1 MLAGIGGALGLLL
14 TAAGLRSLRTL
25 GPDFIPRLQNV
36 ALDPWTLGFTVLVT
50 AATGVLFSL
59 MPARG
64 AASLDL
70 SRALKPEGA
79 GDGRILGRD
88 AFRKVLVAV
97 EVALS
102 VILLVG
108 AGLLVASFA
117 RLASVDPGYDPDN
130 VLTVTLQMPQARYP
144 SAAAYLAFFDDTVR
158 ALEQIPGVEAVT
170 LASRP
175 PTTEPNIRIGLAIS
189 DDPERPEEPPVTF
202 GIRVVEP
209 SYFETLRVRLVIG
222 RWLDDGDRAGAAPVA
237 VVNESAARAIFPDEE
252 AIGRS
257 FPFLGGQELD
267 IVGVVADARTAGV
280 DPKASPEVFLP
291 LGQAPERMIPGLF
304 RSAGLLI
311 RTGPAPLDLL
321 PAVRTR
327 VAQLDADVPLFRA
340 STLRD
345 QISSSVAEP
354 RFYAALVS
362 AFAALAVA
370 LATVGIYGL
379 LSYSVQQSVRETAI
393 RRALGARG
401 GEILARVL
409 RQGMGLALVG
419 LVIGMAGALALA
431 RLLESMLYE
440 IEPTDPLTLALTT
453 ALFLL
458 VALVAIWIPARRA
471 TRIDPMEALRY
482 EG

>member
-1 MLAGIGGALGLLL
+1 
-14 TAAGLRSLRTL
+14 
-25 GPDFIPRLQNV
+25 
-36 ALDPWTLGFTVLVT
+36 
-50 AATGVLFSL
+50 
-59 MPARG
+59 
-64 AASLDL
+64 
-70 SRALKPEGA
+70 
-79 GDGRILGRD
+79 
-88 AFRKVLVAV
+88 
-97 EVALS
+97 
-102 VILLVG
+102 
-108 AGLLVASFA
+108 
-117 RLASVDPGYDPDN
+117 
-130 VLTVTLQMPQARYP
+130 
-144 SAAAYLAFFDDTVR
+144 
-158 ALEQIPGVEAVT
+158 
-170 LASRP
+170 
-175 PTTEPNIRIGLAIS
+175 
-189 DDPERPEEPPVTF
+189 
-202 GIRVVEP
+202 
-209 SYFETLRVRLVIG
+209 
-222 RWLDDGDRAGAAPVA
+222 
-237 VVNESAARAIFPDEE
+237 
-252 AIGRS
+252 
-257 FPFLGGQELD
+257 
-267 IVGVVADARTAGV
+267 
-280 DPKASPEVFLP
+280 
-291 LGQAPERMIPGLF
+291 LF